1 MDWNSINP
9 FPTGVLK
16 VIAGN
21 NVSVT
26 GTLQNPIITNTGVAS
41 LTAGSNIT
49 LSGST
54 GNVTITASSGGGGG
68 GTNPHVFVD
77 NFTGNVS
84 SYSTAVNTTY
94 SFLTQPHV
102 YSTTFQ
108 LPLSGLS
115 NGHWIEIIPL
125 YSTYNQYAGYSNSP
139 AGFNINYNGVN
150 SVVFDKTSVPI
161 TERVY
166 MVYRDGYWNYQWN
179 GTTQQLQSQSN
190 AST

>member
-9 FPTGVLK
+9 FPTGVMK
-16 VIAGN
+16 VIAGS

-26 GTLQNPIITNTGVAS
+26 GTLQTPIITNTGVTS
-41 LTAGSNIT
+41 LTAGSNVT

-54 GNVTITASSGGGGG
+54 GNVTITASGGGGG
-68 GTNPHVFVD
+68 ASTIFVN
-77 NFTGNVS
+77 NFSGNVS

-125 YSTYNQYAGYSNSP
+125 YSTYNQYAGYSNAP
-139 AGFNINYNGVN
+139 AGFSINYNGVN

-166 MVYRDGYWNYQWN
+166 IVYQNGYWNYQWN
-179 GTTQQLQSQSN
+179 GITQQLQSVFN
-190 AST
+190 EY